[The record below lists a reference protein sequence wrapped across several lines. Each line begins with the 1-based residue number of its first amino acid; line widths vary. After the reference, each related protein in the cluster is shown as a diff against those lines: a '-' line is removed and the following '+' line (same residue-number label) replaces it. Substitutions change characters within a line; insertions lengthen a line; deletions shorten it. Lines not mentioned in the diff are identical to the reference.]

1 MLGNGM
7 IPYRRFLV
15 LSLMLGLLACG
26 CFHTGTSHR
35 PADSAQTY
43 YLFDS
48 RSGGYPTGRIEKN
61 ADGAYYV
68 YDSKAGGYPSGR
80 IEKKGN
86 TYYLYNG
93 KSGGY
98 PVGRVMRK

>member
-1 MLGNGM
+1 MYSVTGILETIRYEDYAQYNLTACLRQLIGSGCAKGNKS
-7 IPYRRFLV
+7 YDLY
-15 LSLMLGLLACG
+15 
-26 CFHTGTSHR
+26 
-35 PADSAQTY
+35 DKY
-43 YLFDS
+43 
-48 RSGGYPTGRIEKN
+48 GGYPTGRIEKN